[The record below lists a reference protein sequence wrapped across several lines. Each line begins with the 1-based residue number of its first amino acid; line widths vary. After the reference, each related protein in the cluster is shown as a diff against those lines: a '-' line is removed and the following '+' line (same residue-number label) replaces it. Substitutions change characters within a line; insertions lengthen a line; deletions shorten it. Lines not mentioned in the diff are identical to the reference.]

1 MLRFLAT
8 KESYFIFK
16 KLLYKQIDGVAMGSP
31 LGPTFANASLCFYEK
46 KWLEQCLE
54 ERKPVSYEKYID

>member
-8 KESYFIFK
+8 KESYFIFN

-54 ERKPVSYEKYID
+54 ELKPVSYEKYID